1 MDIKEAQI
9 KSFIQLEKK
18 KTAHIKHMKMYFQI
32 HFKLLNN
39 KV

>member
-9 KSFIQLEKK
+9 KSFIKLEK

-32 HFKLLNN
+32 HFISNF
-39 KV
+39 